1 MTGPWLV
8 SYVALWLL
16 FLALA
21 AALLAVLHNLGVLFD
36 AVDRARMPGQR
47 WSNLDAGQVLPE
59 VTWRTL
65 AGDPVKSSALKGTR
79 QAIVI
84 VSPTCAPCVEH
95 VKEIAAG
102 ERDLDPLDATL
113 RRHVVVCLSDADAAA
128 GFLERAGIESEAQVL
143 VDREHELTRRWGI
156 SATPTTVIVDDE
168 LRVVRQVYG
177 AEAEPTAHN
186 GAQASASGA
195 HSTNQGG
202 NG

>member
-1 MTGPWLV
+1 MTGPWLA
-8 SYVALWLL
+8 SYIALWIL

-21 AALLAVLHNLGVLFD
+21 AALVAVLHNLGVLYD
-36 AVDRARMPGQR
+36 AVDRAGMPGKR
-47 WSNLDAGQVLPE
+47 SSNLDAGQVLPE

-65 AGDPVKSSALKGTR
+65 AGNPVKSSALKGTR

-113 RRHVVVCLSDADAAA
+113 QRHVVVCLSDADTAA
-128 GFLERAGIESEAQVL
+128 GFLERVGIDGDVQVL
-143 VDREHELTRRWGI
+143 FDRDHELTRRWGI

-168 LRVVRQVYG
+168 LRVVRQIYG

-186 GAQASASGA
+186 GAHAVTSGV
-195 HSTNQGG
+195 HSTNHGG
-202 NG
+202 TG